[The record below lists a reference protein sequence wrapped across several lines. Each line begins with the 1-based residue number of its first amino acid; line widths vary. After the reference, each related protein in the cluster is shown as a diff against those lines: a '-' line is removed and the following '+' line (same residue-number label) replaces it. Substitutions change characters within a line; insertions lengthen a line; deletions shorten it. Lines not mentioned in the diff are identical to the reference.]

1 MKNITVI
8 GSISTD
14 FVAQSDRFPKVGETI
29 EGNHFGIHFGG
40 KGANQ
45 AVAAARLYPH
55 VEMIG
60 AVGDDIFGGN
70 LIQNLEQN
78 HIHASNVKR
87 VTDESSGAAV
97 ILLAEEDNHIV
108 YTPGANN
115 QVDTDLIDQAKDIL
129 LDSSIVVLQNEIPQE
144 TIEYIID
151 LCHDNGVPVLLN
163 PAPARSLDQSY
174 IDKVAYLTPNETEF
188 DLLFPGQSHDQVLEK
203 YPNKLIITLGSQGV
217 KYHDGQETVIVPSV
231 KPKTIED
238 TTGAGDT
245 FNGGLAVGIANDL
258 TLKDAIY
265 LGNLA
270 ASISIEKLGAQGG
283 SPSLEELKE
292 RDQYEEAWNLK

>member
-1 MKNITVI
+1 MATITVV

-29 EGNHFGIHFGG
+29 EGSHFGIHFGG

-45 AVAAARLYPH
+45 AVAASRLYPQ
-55 VEMIG
+55 VNMIG
-60 AVGDDIFGGN
+60 AVGDDIFGDN
-70 LIQNLEQN
+70 LISNLKQN
-78 HIHASNVKR
+78 HIQTSNVER
-87 VTDESSGAAV
+87 VTQESSGAAV
-97 ILLAEEDNHIV
+97 ILLAEDDNHIV

-115 QVDTDLIDQAKDIL
+115 RVDTAMIDQAKETL
-129 LDSSIVVLQNEIPQE
+129 LNSSIVVLQNEIPQE

-151 LCHDNGVPVLLN
+151 LCNENDVPVLLN
-163 PAPARSLDQSY
+163 PAPARTLDTAF
-174 IDKVAYLTPNETEF
+174 IDKVSYLTPNETEF
-188 DLLFPGQSHDQVLEK
+188 ELLFEGQSHEDVLAA

-217 KYHDGQETVIVPSV
+217 KYHNGEKVVIVPSV
-231 KPKTIED
+231 KPKMIQD

-258 TLKDAIY
+258 PLEYAIA

-283 SPSLEELKE
+283 SPTLEELKK
-292 RDQYEEAWNLK
+292 RDQYEETWHLK